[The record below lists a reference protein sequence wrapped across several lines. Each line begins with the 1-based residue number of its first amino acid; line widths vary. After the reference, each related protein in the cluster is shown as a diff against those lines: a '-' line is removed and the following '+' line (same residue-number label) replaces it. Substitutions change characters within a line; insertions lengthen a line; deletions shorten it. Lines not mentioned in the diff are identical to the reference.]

1 MNKVWIVWVGDI
13 DTVLLIGVYATVA
26 SATKKLEEMQKAN
39 KGRGL
44 DHFIT
49 EEGVKE

>member
-1 MNKVWIVWVGDI
+1 MNKVWIVWLGDSE
-13 DTVLLIGVYATVA
+13 TALLIGVYATAA

-39 KGRGL
+39 EGRGL
-44 DHFIT
+44 EHYVT